1 MLTYRQAEH
10 LAKAWIEIRT
20 SSRAVLMPE
29 HTITKLYGW
38 VFYYQSREFVEK
50 RERSKMLLG
59 NGPIIIDRVTGD
71 IRSMTSAQ
79 RIEDFLS
86 LYESSIP
93 ESRMKLT
100 PEPPTM

>member
-1 MLTYRQAEH
+1 
-10 LAKAWIEIRT
+10 
-20 SSRAVLMPE
+20 
-29 HTITKLYGW
+29 
-38 VFYYQSREFVEK
+38 
-50 RERSKMLLG
+50 MLLG